1 MTRLWA
7 AVLFLGLVASGCATA
22 KFTLKAEDEALAGHY
37 VLAHED
43 GWPISHR
50 RKPIRPQEYQVYI
63 NDKILAGIDDRA
75 CGLWQKRQPLR
86 LLLFVHGGLNGYST
100 DFERMRQLMLGT
112 KDSGTPLLSRTSYY
126 PIFVNWNSALGDS
139 ILDDLVFIRFGTRQ
153 PWWAGLP
160 TAPFVLVGR
169 LSESV
174 FNTPNAW
181 WANTRNFDEMTPGP
195 PEWAESLVMLPVRGF
210 MTPILRA
217 FGTSAWQ
224 IMKRRADLLVASRL
238 DDNPARAPEGA
249 ARTLVNTLAARMG
262 AGPRAEPEW
271 KIETGNCSVRQ
282 GPVEITVVGHSMGA
296 LALNRLLAAHH
307 AFRVRHIVYLA
318 PASSIEEIEG
328 FVGPYLKSHDD
339 AKFWL
344 FTLSRRDEARERDP
358 SGLLPRG
365 TLLVWI
371 DSFFEPVTT
380 LGAMRMGRYK
390 GYLDYYRRRTP
401 DPPVTVY
408 RMPDKGENVP
418 RAHGEFDDPP
428 FLTRILCTVDTPAF
442 RDPAFCDDQRFR
454 VPTTIRGE
462 KLLE

>member
-1 MTRLWA
+1 MTRVWA

-22 KFTLKAEDEALAGHY
+22 TFTLTEKDDRLAGHY
-37 VLAHED
+37 ILAHED

-50 RKPIRPQEYQVYI
+50 RTAVRPEEYQTYI
-63 NDKILAGIDDRA
+63 NDKILAGIDGRA
-75 CGLWQKRQPLR
+75 CGLWQQRQPLR
-86 LLLFVHGGLNGYST
+86 ILLFVHGGLNGYAT
-100 DFERMRQLMLGT
+100 DFDRMRQLMLGT
-112 KDSGTPLLSRTSYY
+112 EDSGTPLFSGTQYY

-160 TAPFVLVGR
+160 TASFVLAGR

-174 FNTPNAW
+174 FNTPTAW
-181 WANTRNFDEMTPGP
+181 WANTRNFEEMSPGP
-195 PEWAESLVMLPVRGF
+195 PEWTESLIMLPVRGF

-249 ARTLVNTLAARMG
+249 ARTLVNQLAARLG
-262 AGPRAEPEW
+262 TGPSGGPEW
-271 KIETGNCSVRQ
+271 NIATGNCGVRR

-296 LALNRLLAAHH
+296 LVLNRLLAAHP
-307 AFRVRHIVYLA
+307 AFRVKHVVYLA

-390 GYLDYYRRRTP
+390 GYLEYYRRRTP

-408 RMPDKGENVP
+408 RMPDEGKNVP

-428 FLTRILCTVDTPAF
+428 FLTRILCSVDTPAF
-442 RDPAFCDDQRFR
+442 RDPAFCDDQRFP
-454 VPTTIRGE
+454 VPTAIRGE
-462 KLLE
+462 RLLE